1 MNMKQ
6 YGKHIEIEY
15 RMEGLLPDLS
25 YGSGGINKAS
35 DVAYHWDEANVH
47 YDMPIDGDL
56 YTPPIRLLLLI
67 RL

>member
-1 MNMKQ
+1 LKLK

-25 YGSGGINKAS
+25 YGSSGINKAS

-47 YDMPIDGDL
+47 YDMPIAS
-56 YTPPIRLLLLI
+56 YPPSIAY
-67 RL
+67 